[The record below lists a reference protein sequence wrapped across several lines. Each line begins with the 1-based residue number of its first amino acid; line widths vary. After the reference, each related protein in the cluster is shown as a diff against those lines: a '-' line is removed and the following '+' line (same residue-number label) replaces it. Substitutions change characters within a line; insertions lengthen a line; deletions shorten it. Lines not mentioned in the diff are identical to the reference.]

1 MVSGVDKHGHCIFTE
16 EIHKIQTTPLM
27 TRFTLNDIFLLR
39 TQVQEQ
45 FQRSTYDEGNRRG
58 VTLRKHTHVINLAG
72 VSLIEFYRVSNR
84 LKPLFGLL
92 QDQYPDAVHL
102 LFLINAPRAFR
113 AIWAIIR
120 LWLAYETVVRIHIW
134 GPVSSSLVKDLSDA
148 GMPPAQLPQWA
159 GGSNSGRPIL
169 NAINESIES
178 PSQVNEVGFSA
189 ELRKR
194 LESLRFPGVTM
205 VTDAR
210 EPDEIQSQ
218 AAEETNPSVST
229 TSKGLAGVRPWWA
242 FLALVA
248 ATTACFFVVFVVSSE
263 PLALQIKDLTSRIN
277 DVLENKCQSF

>member
-1 MVSGVDKHGHCIFTE
+1 MVSGVDKYGHCIFSE

-45 FQRSTYDEGNRRG
+45 FQRSTYDEGKRQG
-58 VTLRKHTHVINLAG
+58 VTLRKHSHVINLAG

-92 QDQYPDAVHL
+92 QEQYPDAVHL
-102 LFLINAPRAFR
+102 LFLINTPRAFR

-134 GPVSSSLVKDLSDA
+134 GPVNSNLVKDLNDT
-148 GMPPAQLPQWA
+148 GIPPAELPHWA
-159 GGSNSGRPIL
+159 GGSNSGKSIL
-169 NAINESIES
+169 DVINESIQS
-178 PSQVNEVGFSA
+178 PSQANEMRFSA
-189 ELRKR
+189 ELQKR

-210 EPDEIQSQ
+210 EPDEYQSP
-218 AAEETNPSVST
+218 AESTTPSVST
-229 TSKGLAGVRPWWA
+229 TSKGLAGVVPWWA
-242 FLALVA
+242 FLTLFT
-248 ATTACFFVVFVVSSE
+248 ATIAVFFFVFVVSSK
-263 PLALQIKDLTSRIN
+263 PLALQIKDLTSRIS
-277 DVLENKCQSF
+277 DILEQKCHTV